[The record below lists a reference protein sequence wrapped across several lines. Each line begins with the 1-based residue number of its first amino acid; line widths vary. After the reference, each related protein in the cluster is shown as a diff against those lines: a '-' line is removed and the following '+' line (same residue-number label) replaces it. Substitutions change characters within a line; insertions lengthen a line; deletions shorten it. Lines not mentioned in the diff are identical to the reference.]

1 MKRRKFLRI
10 AAIAPVAAAALNP
23 FSLAK
28 GQIPPQGRPPQG
40 GARPGGAP
48 GGAPGAPGGRGP
60 ATYEPTGPGIRV
72 RFLGTGGADWNGPAE
87 SGELRRHAS
96 ILADG
101 KVLFDYTPSAAD
113 MVPEAKPEVVFYTHS
128 HNDHYDARAALELG
142 IKRVYLGETWLER
155 VRSDFRR
162 ASEATGA
169 PVPEIIPL
177 ALGQTVEQDGL
188 KVTALPANHTSNYSD
203 EQALIYLIEKDS
215 TRLLYATD
223 TSGITAQALALAGVG
238 QFSRERKFLTGIIME
253 ATMGLD
259 YENDD
264 MRMFSHSSSSQVES
278 TVKVLAANRKYIPV
292 EGQKVYITHLSK
304 VQQPSQAELDRTLP
318 DPLKAAYDGLEVLFR

>member
-1 MKRRKFLRI
+1 MKRREFIRI
-10 AAIAPVAAAALNP
+10 AAITSVAAAAFNPLN
-23 FSLAK
+23 LAK
-28 GQIPPQGRPPQG
+28 AQDLPTRPQGPPRG
-40 GARPGGAP
+40 MPPGGFP
-48 GGAPGAPGGRGP
+48 QGGRGP
-60 ATYEPTGPGIRV
+60 VEYVPTGSGIRV
-72 RFLGTGGADWNGPAE
+72 KFLGTGGADWNGPAE

-113 MVPEAKPEVVFYTHS
+113 MVPENHPEVVFYTHS
-128 HNDHYDARAALELG
+128 HNDHYDAKAALELG
-142 IKRVYLGETWLER
+142 VRKVYLGSTWLER
-155 VRSDFRR
+155 AQSDFQK
-162 ASEATGA
+162 ASESTGK

-177 ALGQTVEQDGL
+177 SLGQVVEQDGL
-188 KVTALPANHTSNYSD
+188 TVTALPANHTSNYSD

-223 TSGITAQALALAGVG
+223 TAGLMALALAMAGVG

-259 YENDD
+259 YKDNDQ
-264 MRMFSHSSSSQVES
+264 RMFSHSSVAQVAN
-278 TVKVLAANRKYIPV
+278 TVQVLSDNRKYIPV
-292 EGQKVYITHLSK
+292 EGQKVYITHMSK

-318 DPLKAAYDGLEVLFR
+318 DPIKAAYDGLEVVFP

>member
-1 MKRRKFLRI
+1 MKRREFIRI
-10 AAIAPVAAAALNP
+10 AAMTTVAAATVNPLN
-23 FSLAK
+23 LAK
-28 GQIPPQGRPPQG
+28 AQDPPTRPQGPPQGAPRGGFPPMNQ
-40 GARPGGAP
+40 
-48 GGAPGAPGGRGP
+48 GP
-60 ATYEPTGPGIRV
+60 AVYEPTGPGIKV
-72 RFLGTGGADWNGPAE
+72 RFIGTGGSDWNSPSE

-113 MVPEAKPEVVFYTHS
+113 MFAENPPQVVFYTHS
-128 HNDHYDARAALELG
+128 HNDHYDAKAALDLG

-155 VRSDFRR
+155 AKSDFQK
-162 ASEATGA
+162 ASESTGK

-177 ALGQTVEQDGL
+177 SLGQVVEQDGL

-223 TSGITAQALALAGVG
+223 TAGLMAFALALAGVG

-253 ATMGLD
+253 ATMALD
-259 YENDD
+259 YKNSD
-264 MRMFSHSSSSQVES
+264 MSMFSHSSSALVEN
-278 TVKVLAANRKYIPV
+278 TVKVLSSSRKYVPV
-292 EGQKVYITHLSK
+292 EGQKVYLTHLGK
-304 VQQPSQAELDRTLP
+304 RQQPSQAELDRTLP
-318 DPLKAAYDGLEVLFR
+318 DPLKAAYDGLEVLFP

>member
-1 MKRRKFLRI
+1 MKRREFIRI
-10 AAIAPVAAAALNP
+10 AAISSAAAALNP
-23 FSLAK
+23 LNLAK
-28 GQIPPQGRPPQG
+28 AQDPPARPQGPPRGMPQG
-40 GARPGGAP
+40 GFPQM
-48 GGAPGAPGGRGP
+48 GRGLVE
-60 ATYEPTGPGIRV
+60 YVPTGPGIHV
-72 RFLGTGGADWNGPAE
+72 RFLGTGGADWNSPSE

-96 ILADG
+96 IIADG

-113 MVPEAKPEVVFYTHS
+113 MVPENKPEVVFYTHS

-142 IKRVYLGETWLER
+142 IKRVYLGETWLGR
-155 VRSDFRR
+155 AQNDFQK
-162 ASEATGA
+162 ASESTGK

-177 ALGQTVEQDGL
+177 SLGQVVEQDGL
-188 KVTALPANHTSNYSD
+188 KVTALPANHTSNYAD

-223 TSGITAQALALAGVG
+223 TAGLMALALAMAGVG

-259 YENDD
+259 YKDDD
-264 MRMFSHSSSSQVES
+264 MRLFSHSSSSQVAN
-278 TVKVLAANRKYIPV
+278 TVKVLSDNRKYVPV

-304 VQQPSQAELDRTLP
+304 VQQPSQSELDRTLP
-318 DPLKAAYDGLEVLFR
+318 DPLKAAYDGLEVVFP

>member
-1 MKRRKFLRI
+1 MKRRDFIKI
-10 AAIAPVAAAALNP
+10 AAMAPVAAAALNP
-23 FSLAK
+23 LATASA
-28 GQIPPQGRPPQG
+28 QVPPQGQRPQG
-40 GARPGGAP
+40 GFAPRPQ
-48 GGAPGAPGGRGP
+48 GP
-60 ATYEPTGPGIRV
+60 IEYVPTGPGIHV

-113 MVPEAKPEVVFYTHS
+113 MFPGKRPEVVFYTHS

-142 IKRVYLGETWLER
+142 IKRVYLDETWLER
-155 VRSDFRR
+155 AQKDFQR
-162 ASEATGA
+162 ASESTGA

-177 ALGQTVEQDGL
+177 SLGQVVEQDGL
-188 KVTALPANHTSNYSD
+188 KVTALPANHTSNYAD

-223 TSGITAQALALAGVG
+223 TAGITALALSLAGVG

-264 MRMFSHSSSSQVES
+264 MRLFSHSSVAQVAN
-278 TVKVLAANRKYIPV
+278 TVKVLAGNRKYATV
-292 EGQKVYITHLSK
+292 EGQKVYITHMSK
-304 VQQPSQAELDRTLP
+304 VQQPSQAVLDRTLP
-318 DPLKAAYDGLEVLFR
+318 DPLCAAYDGLEVTFR

>member
-1 MKRRKFLRI
+1 MKRREFIRI
-10 AAIAPVAAAALNP
+10 AAMAPVAAAALNP
-23 FSLAK
+23 LNLAK
-28 GQIPPQGRPPQG
+28 AQDPPARRPPQG
-40 GARPGGAP
+40 MPQGGFP
-48 GGAPGAPGGRGP
+48 QRGP
-60 ATYEPTGPGIRV
+60 AVYEPTGPGINV
-72 RFLGTGGADWNGPAE
+72 RFIGTGGADWNGPSD

-101 KVLFDYTPSAAD
+101 KVLFDYTPSASD
-113 MVPEAKPEVVFYTHS
+113 MFTDSRPEVVFYTHS
-128 HNDHYDARAALELG
+128 HNDHYDAKAALELG
-142 IKRVYLGETWLER
+142 IKRVYLGGTWLER
-155 VRSDFRR
+155 AQKDFLK
-162 ASEATGA
+162 ASESTGV

-177 ALGQTVEQDGL
+177 SLGQVIELEGL

-223 TSGITAQALALAGVG
+223 TAGLMALALAMAGVG

-259 YENDD
+259 YKNDD
-264 MRMFSHSSSSQVES
+264 QRMFSHSSVEMVAN
-278 TVKVLAANRKYIPV
+278 TVKVLSDSRKYIPV

-304 VQQPSQAELDRTLP
+304 VQQPAQDVLDRTLP
-318 DPLKAAYDGLEVLFR
+318 DPVKAAYDGLEVVFP

>member
-1 MKRRKFLRI
+1 MKRREFIRI
-10 AAIAPVAAAALNP
+10 AAMAPVAAAALNP
-23 FSLAK
+23 LNLAK
-28 GQIPPQGRPPQG
+28 AQDPPARRPPQG
-40 GARPGGAP
+40 MPQGGFP
-48 GGAPGAPGGRGP
+48 QRGP
-60 ATYEPTGPGIRV
+60 AVYEPTGPGIHV
-72 RFLGTGGADWNGPAE
+72 RFIGTGGADWNGPSD

-101 KVLFDYTPSAAD
+101 KVLFDYTPSASD
-113 MVPEAKPEVVFYTHS
+113 MFTDSRPEVVFYTHS
-128 HNDHYDARAALELG
+128 HNDHYDAKAALELG
-142 IKRVYLGETWLER
+142 IKRVYLGGTWLER
-155 VRSDFRR
+155 AQKDFLK
-162 ASEATGA
+162 ASESTGV

-177 ALGQTVEQDGL
+177 SLGQVIELEGL

-223 TSGITAQALALAGVG
+223 TAGLMALALAMAGVG

-259 YENDD
+259 YKNDD
-264 MRMFSHSSSSQVES
+264 QRMFSHSSVEMVAN
-278 TVKVLAANRKYIPV
+278 TVKVLSDSRKYIPV

-304 VQQPSQAELDRTLP
+304 VQQPAQDVLDRTLP
-318 DPLKAAYDGLEVLFR
+318 DPVKAAYDGLEVVFP